1 MQRTRQ
7 KMDGAWTRGRVRAN
21 GIWTGSAKRTRGI
34 AMSKDRFSKI
44 VTPFDK
50 RIVHRNGKADG
61 YDEHIA
67 ALKCVK
73 CGSKEACGCTW
84 RKK

>member
-1 MQRTRQ
+1 MQKTHW
-7 KMDGAWTRGRVRAN
+7 MESAWTRGRILAN
-21 GIWTGSAKRTRGI
+21 GMLTGNAQKRRVT
-34 AMSKDRFSKI
+34 MSKDRSSKI

-50 RIVHRNGKADG
+50 RIVHRNGKAADG

-67 ALKCVK
+67 ALKCAK
-73 CGSKEACGCTW
+73 CGSKEACACTR